1 MTMSAASALEEKVAA
16 PVIEEQLRESGLV
29 GSDASAPGEGQP
41 NDARARTDVGQEIR
55 EQEVTEEREKGQSA
69 AAEAALTGVEQRR
82 REESAA
88 RIRNLV
94 TLPPVLR
101 ERLAELVQISGEMA
115 DGKARVPIDD
125 AIRAVETALPEFL
138 RVDRAQAR
146 QPSHPTGEA
155 FFASDPGDL
164 TEAQA
169 EELARGQLARSGM
182 LRGQRVRE
190 AD

>member
-1 MTMSAASALEEKVAA
+1 MTMSAASALEETVAA
-16 PVIEEQLRESGLV
+16 PGIEEQLRESGLA
-29 GSDASAPGEGQP
+29 GSDASAPGEGQS
-41 NDARARTDVGQEIR
+41 NDARARTDAGQQIR
-55 EQEVTEEREKGQSA
+55 EQEVTEETEKGQSA

-88 RIRNLV
+88 RIRNLI
-94 TLPPVLR
+94 TLPPMLR
-101 ERLAELVQISGEMA
+101 ERLAELVQNSGEMA

-125 AIRAVETALPEFL
+125 AIRVVETALPEFL

-146 QPSHPTGEA
+146 QPLHPTGEA
-155 FFASDPGDL
+155 FFASDPADL

-182 LRGQRVRE
+182 LRGQRVRVV
-190 AD
+190 D